1 MKNLKLVSYQ
11 EWSNIYESLNKD
23 SKATQK
29 VLESKLTGIYE
40 AVLTQ
45 TKVTFPEGLVT
56 DKHTRKTFDGLDSFG
71 DDLEITLAD
80 NQIVYE
86 TAMRIVDSVPGTTF
100 KYGGTI
106 KNATKDMA
114 LKLDVFKLIIAGIG
128 NSVGIEKLADELI
141 KDPKLMENLKLKATL
156 DKTFK
161 TFGKDGLMYTDAK
174 LSPEGV
180 ASSTKTDKNL
190 TKPSIVCGILN
201 TENLVNWVN
210 GSFSQVIDLSPKI
223 GGSGVGESFYGFGTS
238 VADDYPEVDR
248 AALYLFTSASSGE
261 GSAEPVAQ
269 QTSAPS
275 RGVSI
280 PWAQLDF
287 TYDEDGTLID
297 EDYSEI
303 KELIKQIVSELAPN
317 EIITKLQ
324 LTSVVNPM
332 WNGQATSGNGT
343 GEPVG
348 QNSVKLTDA
357 TFKTDKTALG
367 NQWLAWKRGNEI
379 ATELYESLG
388 GKIQKNAIE
397 VMWKI
402 GQTSATIPNLTYSI
416 VTKTTSPS
424 NIANTPAINKALGTQ
439 TVSANA
445 NIPISRYKITFDGSA
460 IAKALPGKLKKIIG
474 IGASTIAYED
484 LSAGDSIKYKGM
496 TDGKIDD
503 KSVKKGKV
511 LSISDGKVTLESET
525 GNKLT
530 ISKDRFIS
538 GGKETKA
545 GTVMQE

>member
-1 MKNLKLVSYQ
+1 MENLKLVSYQ
-11 EWSNIYESLNKD
+11 EWSNLYESLNKD
-23 SKATQK
+23 SKATQR

-45 TKVTFPEGLVT
+45 TNVTFPEGLVT

-71 DDLEITLAD
+71 DDLEITPAD

-86 TAMRIVDSVPGTTF
+86 TAIRTVDSVPGATF
-100 KYGGTI
+100 LYAGAMTNAA
-106 KNATKDMA
+106 KNVA

-174 LSPEGV
+174 LSPAGA
-180 ASSTKTDKNL
+180 ASTTGTSKNL
-190 TKPSIVCGILN
+190 TKPSIVCGIFN
-201 TENLVNWVN
+201 TQNLVNWVN

-223 GGSGVGESFYGFGTS
+223 GGGGDETFYGFS
-238 VADDYPEVDR
+238 SQVADDFPEVDN

-402 GQTSATIPNLTYSI
+402 GQTSATIPNITYSI
-416 VTKTTSPS
+416 VTKTASPS

-439 TVSANA
+439 AVSANA
-445 NIPISRYKITFDGSA
+445 NIAISRYKITFDGSV
-460 IAKALPGKLKKIIG
+460 IAKALPGKLKKVIG
-474 IGASTIAYED
+474 IGASTVAYED
-484 LSAGDSIKYKGM
+484 LAAGNSIKYKGM

-511 LSISDGKVTLESET
+511 LSISDGKVTLESES
-525 GNKLT
+525 GNKIT

-538 GGKETKA
+538 GEKA
-545 GTVMQE
+545 KSGEAVED

>member
-1 MKNLKLVSYQ
+1 MKNSKLVSYQ

-23 SKATQK
+23 SKTTQR

-45 TKVTFPEGLVT
+45 TNVTFPEGLVT
-56 DKHTRKTFDGLDSFG
+56 DKHTRKTFSGLDSFG
-71 DDLEITLAD
+71 DGLEITMAD
-80 NQIVYE
+80 NQTVYE
-86 TAMRIVDSVPGTTF
+86 TAVRIVDSVPGATF
-100 KYGGTI
+100 KYGDTI
-106 KNATKDMA
+106 KAAAKDTS
-114 LKLDVFKLIIAGIG
+114 LKLNVFKLIIAGIG
-128 NSVGIEKLADELI
+128 NSVGIEKLANELI
-141 KDPKLMENLKLKATL
+141 KDPTLMENLKLKATL

-174 LSPEGV
+174 LSTSGV
-180 ASSTKTDKNL
+180 PSSTGTDKNL
-190 TKPSIVCGILN
+190 TKPPIVCGILN
-201 TENLVNWVN
+201 TQNLVNWVN

-223 GGSGVGESFYGFGTS
+223 GGSGIGESFYGFGS
-238 VADDYPEVDR
+238 QVANDFPEVDS

-261 GSAEPVAQ
+261 GPAEPSDQPAA
-269 QTSAPS
+269 APS

-280 PWAQLDF
+280 PWANLGF
-287 TYDEDGTLID
+287 NYDEDGSLID
-297 EDYSEI
+297 EGYSEI
-303 KELIKQIVSELAPN
+303 KELIKQIVSELTPN
-317 EIITKLQ
+317 EVITKLQ

-357 TFKTDKTALG
+357 TFKTDTTALG
-367 NQWLAWKRGNEI
+367 NQWLAWKRGSEI
-379 ATELYESLG
+379 ATDLYKSLG

-402 GQTSATIPNLTYSI
+402 GQTSATIPNIAYSI

-424 NIANTPAINKALGTQ
+424 NIANTPAINNALGTQ
-439 TVSANA
+439 AVSANA
-445 NIPISRYKITFDGSA
+445 NITIFRYKITFDGSV
-460 IAKALPGKLKKIIG
+460 IAKALPGKLKKVIG

-484 LSAGDSIKYKGM
+484 LAAGNSIKYKGM

-503 KSVKKGKV
+503 ESVKKGKV

-525 GNKLT
+525 GNKIT

-538 GGKETKA
+538 GEKA
-545 GTVMQE
+545 KSGEAVED

>member
-23 SKATQK
+23 SKATQR

-45 TKVTFPEGLVT
+45 TNVTFPEGLVT

-71 DDLEITLAD
+71 NDLEITMAD
-80 NQIVYE
+80 NQTVYE
-86 TAMRIVDSVPGTTF
+86 TAIRTVDSVPGATF
-100 KYGGTI
+100 LYAGAITNAA
-106 KNATKDMA
+106 KNVA
-114 LKLDVFKLIIAGIG
+114 LKLNVFKLIIAGIG

-141 KDPKLMENLKLKATL
+141 KDPTLMENLKLKATL

-174 LSPEGV
+174 LSPAGV
-180 ASSTKTDKNL
+180 ASSTGTDKNL

-201 TENLVNWVN
+201 TQNLVNWVN

-223 GGSGVGESFYGFGTS
+223 GGSGVGESFYGFGSS
-238 VADDYPEVDR
+238 VADDSPEVDS
-248 AALYLFTSASSGE
+248 ATLYLFTSASSGE

-269 QTSAPS
+269 PTSAPS

-297 EDYSEI
+297 ERYSEI

-317 EIITKLQ
+317 EVITKLQ

-332 WNGQATSGNGT
+332 WNGQTTSGNGT

-367 NQWLAWKRGNEI
+367 NQWLAWKRGSEI

-402 GQTSATIPNLTYSI
+402 GQTSATIPNITYSI
-416 VTKTTSPS
+416 VAKTTSPS
-424 NIANTPAINKALGTQ
+424 NIANTPAIDNALGTQ
-439 TVSANA
+439 AVSANA
-445 NIPISRYKITFDGSA
+445 NIPISRYKITFDGSV
-460 IAKALPGKLKKIIG
+460 IAKALPGKLKKVIG

-530 ISKDRFIS
+530 ISKNRFIS